1 MNNWIR
7 MGSQPSLEAI
17 YEEVVKVNK
26 RLSVIEGILEEVI
39 IKGLPREELT
49 EKEVKEIQASIEE
62 MRKGDYVSLKA
73 LRRV

>member
-49 EKEVKEIQASIEE
+49 EEEVKEIQASIEE
-62 MRKGDYVSLKA
+62 MRKGDYVSLEA

>member
-1 MNNWIR
+1 

>member
-1 MNNWIR
+1 

-49 EKEVKEIQASIEE
+49 EEEVKEIQASIEE
-62 MRKGDYVSLKA
+62 MRKGDYVSLEA